1 VSHDAAASVLTGR
14 GSSPCC
20 LWTCLHHTSRWLYW
34 HDSSVFETDHA
45 YCQELTIVWFY
56 YEVSF
61 FVILLLCLNFPW
73 SDHTLP
79 HIDIPLQ
86 TLSDTVHKKLPG
98 FDNLPDFRIWLVWRL
113 KLVEMIVGWS
123 CKRYSNALLRW
134 KSSSYTRTW
143 SVPLR
148 YILAMFSASKIGIVL
163 LTDFKSFRWR
173 KLPNHWGA

>member
-1 VSHDAAASVLTGR
+1 MIILTWQFSFWDR
-14 GSSPCC
+14 SC
-20 LWTCLHHTSRWLYW
+20 LLSRTYN
-34 HDSSVFETDHA
+34 
-45 YCQELTIVWFY
+45 C
-56 YEVSF
+56 
-61 FVILLLCLNFPW
+61 VILLWGKFLRHFTVVLKFSMVW
-73 SDHTLP
+73 SHLIP

-173 KLPNHWGA
+173 KLQNHWGA